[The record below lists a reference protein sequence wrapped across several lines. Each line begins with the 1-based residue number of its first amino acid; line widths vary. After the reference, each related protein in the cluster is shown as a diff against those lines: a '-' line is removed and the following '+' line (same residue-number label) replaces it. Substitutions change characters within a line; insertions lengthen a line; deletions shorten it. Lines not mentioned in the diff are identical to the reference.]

1 MSDRELSCSNT
12 AGQFMDRGR
21 MNQNGV
27 VQPLLTGKCDLK
39 IIYAF

>member
-12 AGQFMDRGR
+12 AGQYMDRGC

-27 VQPLLTGKCDLK
+27 VQPLLTG
-39 IIYAF
+39 